1 MVASTPH
8 HPPSGVSSAPDTRA
22 LDAPALDT
30 LFRTARS
37 QNGWSAATVSDGLL
51 EQVYDLAR
59 LGPTSLNC
67 SPARFVLLRTPTAK
81 ERLRPALAPGNLSK
95 VLNAPVVVII
105 GHDLHFY
112 DRLPSLFPHRSV
124 DAPFRADAALAER
137 TAFRNGTLQGAYLM
151 IAARALGLDCAPIS
165 GFNNA
170 LVDTLFFGDGHVRSN
185 FICGLGYGDSAAV
198 FPRLPR
204 LTFTEACTTL

>member
-1 MVASTPH
+1 MAASPPLSPSPH
-8 HPPSGVSSAPDTRA
+8 AASAPDARA
-22 LDAPALDT
+22 LDAQALDT
-30 LFRTARS
+30 LFREARS
-37 QNGWSAATVSDGLL
+37 QNGWSAAPVAEGLIERTYEL
-51 EQVYDLAR
+51 VR

-67 SPARFVLLRTPTAK
+67 SPARFLLLRTPTAK

-95 VLNAPVVVII
+95 VLSAPVVVII

-112 DRLPSLFPHRSV
+112 DRLPTLFPHRSV

-185 FICGLGYGDSAAV
+185 FICGLGYGDPAAV

-204 LTFTEACTTL
+204 LTFAEACTTL

>member
-1 MVASTPH
+1 MVASSPQN
-8 HPPSGVSSAPDTRA
+8 PPSGVSSAPDTRA
-22 LDAPALDT
+22 LEAPALDT
-30 LFRTARS
+30 LFRAARS
-37 QNGWSAATVSDGLL
+37 QNGWSAAAVSDGLM
-51 EQVYDLAR
+51 EQIYDLAR

-67 SPARFVLLRTPTAK
+67 SPARFVMLRTAAAK

-95 VLNAPVVVII
+95 VLSAPVVVII

-112 DRLPSLFPHRSV
+112 DRLPTLFPHRAV

-170 LVDTLFFGDGHVRSN
+170 MVDALFFGEGHVRSN
-185 FICGLGYGDSAAV
+185 FICGLGYGDPGAV

-204 LTFTEACTTL
+204 LTFAEACTTL